1 MRKLCILFCAA
12 IFLQGSIVKAQSV
25 GINSDGSTPDASAML
40 DVKST
45 TKGMLIPRIALT
57 ATNVA
62 GPVGSPV
69 TSLLVYNTATNGSGG
84 TAVTPGFYFWN
95 GSSWEKISSGNT
107 SFNVWSLNGNA
118 GTVPGVNFIGTT
130 DAQPLLFKVNNLAA
144 GFIHPT
150 LQNTSLGIGT
160 PTTAGVVNTAIGN
173 SALFSSSSGAFANTA
188 TGVAALYY
196 NTSGSYNTAFGVN
209 ALYANTT
216 EIDNTAVGFQA
227 LFQNTVSANTAVGA
241 HAMFSNTTGGFN
253 TAHGFKAM
261 YSNTT
266 GTYNTAVGSSSL
278 YSNTTGMSN
287 TAIGGTALY
296 ANTTGNNN
304 TALGANSL
312 VSNNTGSSNTA
323 IGKNALSSNTSG
335 TGNTAGGADALR
347 SNSEGASNTANGFGS
362 LGSNTLGNY
371 NTSAG
376 SSSLAS
382 NTEGNLNVAFGY
394 ASMIDNTTG
403 IQNCAYGANSML
415 TNATGNKNTAVGVNA
430 DVSVSNLENATA
442 IGFGAIADASN
453 KVRIGNT
460 NVTVIEGQ
468 VAYTFPSDGRFKTN
482 VTESVKGLDFIMKLR
497 PVIYNLEAK
506 KMDEFKSGSYL
517 NAKFT
522 TTDYTP
528 IESIRQSGFIAQEVE
543 KAAIATGYDFNG
555 IKKPQNERDTYGLSY
570 SQFVVPLVK
579 AVQEQQTIIEKQT
592 DELKKLKEQI
602 EALTK
607 MVQTLSSNK

>member
-1 MRKLCILFCAA
+1 MRKSCMLFVIAG
-12 IFLQGSIVKAQSV
+12 FLQLSIVNVKAQSV
-25 GINSDGSTPDASAML
+25 GVNDDGSIPHSSSML

-45 TKGMLIPRIALT
+45 TKGLLIPRVALT
-57 ATNVA
+57 ATNVS
-62 GPVGSPV
+62 GPVSSPL
-69 TSLLVYNTATNGSGG
+69 TSLLVFNTATAGSGG
-84 TAVTPGFYFWN
+84 TAVSPGFYFWN
-95 GSSWEKISSGNT
+95 GNAWEKINSGVT
-107 SFNVWSLNGNA
+107 SLNAWSLNGNS

-130 DAQPLLFKVNNLAA
+130 DAQPLSFRVNNLAA

-173 SALFSSSSGAFANTA
+173 SAMFSNTSGAFANTA
-188 TGVAALYY
+188 TGAAALYY
-196 NTSGSYNTAFGVN
+196 NTSGSYNSAFGVN

-266 GTYNTAVGSSSL
+266 GTYNTAVGNSSL
-278 YSNTTGMSN
+278 YSNTTGISN

-296 ANTTGNNN
+296 ANTTGDNN
-304 TALGANSL
+304 TAVGTNSL
-312 VSNNTGSSNTA
+312 QNNTGSQNTA
-323 IGKNALSSNTSG
+323 IGMSSLHFNTTG
-335 TGNTAGGADALR
+335 T
-347 SNSEGASNTANGFGS
+347 SNTASGAAS
-362 LGSNTLGNY
+362 LGSNTVGNY

-430 DVSVSNLENATA
+430 DVAAVDLENATA
-442 IGFGAIADASN
+442 IGFGAIVDASN
-453 KVRIGNT
+453 KVRIGNSA
-460 NVTVIEGQ
+460 VTVIEGQ
-468 VAYTFPSDGRFKTN
+468 VAFTFPSDGRFKTN

-497 PVIYNLEAK
+497 PIVYNLEAK
-506 KMDEFKSGSYL
+506 KMDQFKNGGFL
-517 NAKFT
+517 NAKFSNM
-522 TTDYTP
+522 DYAPVET
-528 IESIRQSGFIAQEVE
+528 IRQSGFIAQEVE
-543 KAAIATGYDFNG
+543 QAAIATGYDFNG
-555 IKKPQNERDTYGLSY
+555 IKKPQNANDTYGLAY

-579 AVQEQQTIIEKQT
+579 AMQEQQTVIEKQNR
-592 DELKKLKEQI
+592 EIKSVKEQLD
-602 EALTK
+602 ALTK
-607 MVQTLSSNK
+607 VVQKLSTNK

>member
-1 MRKLCILFCAA
+1 MRKLCILLCSA
-12 IFLQGSIVKAQSV
+12 IFLQFSIVQAQSV
-25 GINSDGSTPDASAML
+25 GINGDGSAPDASAML

-57 ATNVA
+57 ATNAA
-62 GPVGSPV
+62 GPVVSPI
-69 TSLLVYNTATNGSGG
+69 TSLLIYNTATNGSGG
-84 TAVTPGFYFWN
+84 TAVTPGFYYWN
-95 GSSWEKISSGNT
+95 GSSWEKISSSST
-107 SFNVWSLNGNA
+107 SFNVWSLSGNA

-130 DAQPLLFKVNNLAA
+130 DAQPLSFRVNNLAA

-150 LQNTSLGIGT
+150 LMNTSFGIGT
-160 PTTAGVVNTAIGN
+160 PTTAGAVNTAIGN
-173 SALFSSSSGAFANTA
+173 SALFSNTSQAFANTA
-188 TGVAALYY
+188 AGAAALYY
-196 NTSGSYNTAFGVN
+196 NTTGSYNTALGVN

-241 HAMFSNTTGGFN
+241 HAMFSNTTGGYN
-253 TAHGFKAM
+253 TANGFKTM

-266 GTYNTAVGSSSL
+266 GEY
-278 YSNTTGMSN
+278 N
-287 TAIGGTALY
+287 TAIGESALY
-296 ANTTGNNN
+296 ANATGDNN
-304 TALGANSL
+304 TAVGANSL

-323 IGKNALSSNTSG
+323 IGKNSLGSNTSG
-335 TGNTAGGADALR
+335 TGNTASGANALR
-347 SNSEGASNTANGFGS
+347 SNSEGTSNTANGFGS

-506 KMDEFKSGSYL
+506 KMDEFKNGGFRH
-517 NAKFT
+517 AKYT

-555 IKKPQNERDTYGLSY
+555 IKKPENGRDTYGLSY

-602 EALTK
+602 VALAK